1 MDVTFRELESYYS
14 TQVASPFGD
23 SLDTGGMRRE
33 GEDDS
38 SSERRMVSDDDSS
51 SERRMVSVEDIP
63 YPLVESAE
71 VPDHGKSNRRMVGL
85 RLRGS

>member
-1 MDVTFRELESYYS
+1 MDVTFRELEPYYS
-14 TQVASPFGD
+14 TQVASSFGD

-38 SSERRMVSDDDSS
+38 SSERRMVSVGIFPVHLWS
-51 SERRMVSVEDIP
+51 RPRCLIMGGP
-63 YPLVESAE
+63 
-71 VPDHGKSNRRMVGL
+71 NQRMVGL